1 MARLGRQRNYE
12 GITPE
17 VIYETC
23 KTVLK
28 DLGFEV
34 YKLRPIAFLA
44 EGRINSEQGLVLAN
58 LITSAF
64 TKELSLVVKSET
76 ASQEM
81 VDQLGNQILEALD
94 KKLLK

>member
-12 GITPE
+12 GVTPE
-17 VIYETC
+17 IIYETC

-44 EGRINSEQGLVLAN
+44 EGRIISEQGLVLAN

-81 VDQLGNQILEALD
+81 VDHLGNQILEALD